1 MDGERKEEIAE
12 DVCFFCKDG
21 GELRICDFKS
31 CLKAYH
37 APCVGKDLKFLE
49 LDEYWTCGWHSCFL
63 CQKSSIFQCFCCPRS
78 VCAQCMGA
86 ASFVVLR
93 KGKGFCVECLKLALM
108 IENDMDV
115 DSDGGQVDFTDTE
128 TLEFL
133 FKDYWPILKEKEKL
147 SIDDLHKADEILKKT
162 SKDTRIIL
170 DKNSDDDMKTDKEY
184 SQEDVETIGRSAFR
198 SKGTCISSKVKKIV
212 QRYKSKKKQF
222 IGWGSKELIGFL
234 QSIGKATDKE
244 FSQAEVFEIVKEY
257 IQENKLL
264 NPHKRKR
271 VLCDSRLRALFGRKS
286 ISRLKIN
293 DLLDPHFASN
303 EMPDDEASYSSE
315 DENDRK
321 CRKLGSNQ
329 KSGKSAWKRNT
340 MAAGKNA
347 FACITVKNIRAVY
360 LKRSLVE
367 EFLKS
372 VESFDSKVTGCFVR
386 IRSDAKAIHRS
397 SHTLVQVTGTKN
409 LTENYRT
416 GNMQTNI
423 VLLVSDSDKDIRIHM
438 ISEDEFTEEECEE
451 LCQIMRQGLVKRP
464 TVEELER
471 KVFDL
476 HEDITNHRIKKE
488 IVLLQNLMKR
498 ANEKGWRR
506 ELMEYA
512 EKLEILQRP
521 DEQARLVQ
529 ELPTIVADAETEV
542 LVVAT
547 EIKTPDHGGKEAENA
562 NTAVQRQVPESEGN
576 ITEIANVTA
585 KRETGT
591 AMLIINTEPTE
602 GNVPIDPTM
611 KLQLSS
617 ADADDEKSHQ
627 KKRSADGDH
636 GDGCLEKAS
645 TGVDSSNFHQ
655 HSTIVEETQERK
667 SPISEHE
674 TLRLEKGGGAE
685 GESALWMYGDPSGAI
700 QGPFSLEELREWYEE
715 GYFAADFKVWKKDQS
730 QVDAFFLVDVLRQE
744 AVKPQ

>member
-1 MDGERKEEIAE
+1 SASGDLFCAGTQGLSLYFPAYRRPENYLHSSDDPLFHILILHVWYWRISCYPTQSLYCFSSLILVLTLFRKTNSEDFLSIFLCFFILWRRKNRFENRYSEMDGERKEEIAE

-78 VCAQCMGA
+78 ICEQCMGA

-147 SIDDLHKADEILKKT
+147 SIDDLRKADEILKKT

-170 DKNSDDDMKTDKEY
+170 DKNSDDDMKLDKEY
-184 SQEDVETIGRSAFR
+184 SQEDAEIIGRSAFR

-244 FSQAEVFEIVKEY
+244 FSQAEVFDIVKEY

-303 EMPDDEASYSSE
+303 ELPDDEAGCSSE
-315 DENDRK
+315 DENERK
-321 CRKLGSNQ
+321 CQKLGSNQ
-329 KSGKSAWKRNT
+329 KSGKAAWKRNT
-340 MAAGKNA
+340 MAARKNA

-360 LKRSLVE
+360 LRRSLVE

-386 IRSDAKAIHRS
+386 IRSDAKTIHRS

-438 ISEDEFTEEECEE
+438 ISEDEFTE
-451 LCQIMRQGLVKRP
+451 
-464 TVEELER
+464 
-471 KVFDL
+471 
-476 HEDITNHRIKKE
+476 N
-488 IVLLQNLMKR
+488 
-498 ANEKGWRR
+498 
-506 ELMEYA
+506 
-512 EKLEILQRP
+512 
-521 DEQARLVQ
+521 
-529 ELPTIVADAETEV
+529 
-542 LVVAT
+542 
-547 EIKTPDHGGKEAENA
+547 
-562 NTAVQRQVPESEGN
+562 
-576 ITEIANVTA
+576 
-585 KRETGT
+585 
-591 AMLIINTEPTE
+591 
-602 GNVPIDPTM
+602 
-611 KLQLSS
+611 
-617 ADADDEKSHQ
+617 
-627 KKRSADGDH
+627 
-636 GDGCLEKAS
+636 
-645 TGVDSSNFHQ
+645 
-655 HSTIVEETQERK
+655 
-667 SPISEHE
+667 
-674 TLRLEKGGGAE
+674 
-685 GESALWMYGDPSGAI
+685 
-700 QGPFSLEELREWYEE
+700 
-715 GYFAADFKVWKKDQS
+715 
-730 QVDAFFLVDVLRQE
+730 
-744 AVKPQ
+744 